1 MCFALISFLLATPQ
15 RAQAQTREA
24 YVAQSADETT
34 LTFYYDALRATRTGT
49 TWGIE
54 ETKKE
59 GDDTFPAWAGTRDVG
74 DSTTARVVF
83 DASFRDF
90 RPTTTAAWF
99 YHCKALTKIEGLE
112 YLNTSE
118 VKDMS
123 SMFWGCSA
131 LTSLD
136 LKNFNTQNV
145 TDMSVM
151 FNGCSGLTSL
161 DVSHFNTQ
169 NVTDMSVMFS
179 DCSGLPSLDLSHFN
193 TQNVTDMRY
202 MFLGCS
208 GLPSLDVSHFNTQNV
223 TSMFGMFDG
232 CSGLSSL
239 DLSHFNTQNVTDMGH
254 MFSDCSGL
262 TSIDLSHFNT
272 QNVTDMGGMFSGCS
286 GLPSLDLSHF
296 NTQNVTGMSVMFSGC
311 SGLTS
316 LDVSHFNTQNVTSMR
331 RMFSDC
337 SGLTSLDVSHFNTQ
351 NVTDMGGM
359 FDYCSGLTSLDL
371 SHFNTQNVTDMGGM
385 FSGCSGLTSLDLSH
399 FNTQNVTDMI
409 EMFKGCSALMTINS
423 NTAWQ
428 CPESYSMFADC
439 WQLTGAGT
447 YDEKEE
453 EMPAYRRTKKKFNA
467 IVQALINYQGEDSGI
482 ADKVFDELMVQERL
496 WNTDNDVMV
505 KRRNYLGLP
514 AIKYPAFDRVI
525 TQFTTKARLFRQNNE
540 IKEAEETKRIQR
552 KLDSF
557 LTNNRSLIG
566 ATTTLKLDRSK
577 VNYYINLN
585 NLDRLQKNIQVMN
598 LFDFVTEFLDAG
610 DLIILHGADQL
621 DIRTSDYLRDQFERT
636 FDKKVRIL
644 LSYDVTDSLEPP
656 KRNELGTSSVFT
668 MNGRLFD
675 FNLGVDFSFIGRMD
689 NPRNYEEMVNAEL
702 SERTKVDIGY
712 SGSLGRSMFYRSATK
727 TLHLM
732 GLKPVC

>member
-1 MCFALISFLLATPQ
+1 MIDKVGTHKFQRGRLFDRLLLSEKVNT
-15 RAQAQTREA
+15 
-24 YVAQSADETT
+24 TT
-34 LTFYYDALRATRTGT
+34 LENYARLCFFQRTTLQDELG
-49 TWGIE
+49 E
-54 ETKKE
+54 EFGFDFLAPSQI
-59 GDDTFPAWAGTRDVG
+59 GDDGNPKYPKVLI
-74 DSTTARVVF
+74 
-83 DASFRDF
+83 DA
-90 RPTTTAAWF
+90 
-99 YHCKALTKIEGLE
+99 KG
-112 YLNTSE
+112 YLNTLAIVAHPRDFSRDDY
-118 VKDMS
+118 VFDDVYKDEAHTIKKPQS
-123 SMFWGCSA
+123 QAS
-131 LTSLD
+131 
-136 LKNFNTQNV
+136 
-145 TDMSVM
+145 
-151 FNGCSGLTSL
+151 
-161 DVSHFNTQ
+161 
-169 NVTDMSVMFS
+169 
-179 DCSGLPSLDLSHFN
+179 
-193 TQNVTDMRY
+193 
-202 MFLGCS
+202 
-208 GLPSLDVSHFNTQNV
+208 V
-223 TSMFGMFDG
+223 TSQQIANQFLLEGKKTIHLVLND
-232 CSGLSSL
+232 
-239 DLSHFNTQNVTDMGH
+239 
-254 MFSDCSGL
+254 
-262 TSIDLSHFNT
+262 
-272 QNVTDMGGMFSGCS
+272 
-286 GLPSLDLSHF
+286 
-296 NTQNVTGMSVMFSGC
+296 
-311 SGLTS
+311 
-316 LDVSHFNTQNVTSMR
+316 
-331 RMFSDC
+331 
-337 SGLTSLDVSHFNTQ
+337 
-351 NVTDMGGM
+351 
-359 FDYCSGLTSLDL
+359 FDYFKLQTPYDRDSKQLQAVIAEETQIIDGSKISVNPLQPFARNLT
-371 SHFNTQNVTDMGGM
+371 
-385 FSGCSGLTSLDLSH
+385 
-399 FNTQNVTDMI
+399 
-409 EMFKGCSALMTINS
+409 
-423 NTAWQ
+423 
-428 CPESYSMFADC
+428 
-439 WQLTGAGT
+439 
-447 YDEKEE
+447 DEKEE

>member
-1 MCFALISFLLATPQ
+1 MKSIVKEYALNLFTNGRYKKYLCVFAPYGRGLMMEAEDIINLKSFPTVSGCTVNTWNEFQLIEPSEY
-15 RAQAQTREA
+15 R
-24 YVAQSADETT
+24 
-34 LTFYYDALRATRTGT
+34 
-49 TWGIE
+49 
-54 ETKKE
+54 
-59 GDDTFPAWAGTRDVG
+59 
-74 DSTTARVVF
+74 
-83 DASFRDF
+83 
-90 RPTTTAAWF
+90 
-99 YHCKALTKIEGLE
+99 KAMK
-112 YLNTSE
+112 
-118 VKDMS
+118 
-123 SMFWGCSA
+123 
-131 LTSLD
+131 
-136 LKNFNTQNV
+136 
-145 TDMSVM
+145 
-151 FNGCSGLTSL
+151 
-161 DVSHFNTQ
+161 
-169 NVTDMSVMFS
+169 
-179 DCSGLPSLDLSHFN
+179 
-193 TQNVTDMRY
+193 
-202 MFLGCS
+202 
-208 GLPSLDVSHFNTQNV
+208 
-223 TSMFGMFDG
+223 
-232 CSGLSSL
+232 GLSSL
-239 DLSHFNTQNVTDMGH
+239 VKVNENDLPDGGLAGDIKYATSKHSSMYLAQQADDKMPAGMYVWGIVITALTKEKLDRQVEVILNRWGGVDNYISKKYNPIQYFELIDKVGTHKYQRGRLFDRLLLSDKVNTTTLENYAKLCFFQRTTLQDELGEEFGFDFLAPSQIGDDGNPKYPKVLIDAKGYLNTLAIVAH
-254 MFSDCSGL
+254 PREFSRD
-262 TSIDLSHFNT
+262 DYVF
-272 QNVTDMGGMFSGCS
+272 D
-286 GLPSLDLSHF
+286 
-296 NTQNVTGMSVMFSGC
+296 
-311 SGLTS
+311 
-316 LDVSHFNTQNVTSMR
+316 DVYKDEAHTIKKPQSQASVTSQQIANQ
-331 RMFSDC
+331 FLLEGKKTIHLVLND
-337 SGLTSLDVSHFNTQ
+337 
-351 NVTDMGGM
+351 
-359 FDYCSGLTSLDL
+359 FDYFKLQTPYDRDSKQLQAVIAEETQIIDGSKISVNPLQPFARNLT
-371 SHFNTQNVTDMGGM
+371 
-385 FSGCSGLTSLDLSH
+385 
-399 FNTQNVTDMI
+399 
-409 EMFKGCSALMTINS
+409 
-423 NTAWQ
+423 
-428 CPESYSMFADC
+428 
-439 WQLTGAGT
+439 
-447 YDEKEE
+447 DEKEE

>member
-1 MCFALISFLLATPQ
+1 MKSIVKEYALNLFTNGRYKKYLCVFAPYGRGLMMEAEDIINLKSFPTVSGCTVNTWNEFQLIEPSEY
-15 RAQAQTREA
+15 R
-24 YVAQSADETT
+24 
-34 LTFYYDALRATRTGT
+34 
-49 TWGIE
+49 
-54 ETKKE
+54 
-59 GDDTFPAWAGTRDVG
+59 
-74 DSTTARVVF
+74 
-83 DASFRDF
+83 
-90 RPTTTAAWF
+90 
-99 YHCKALTKIEGLE
+99 KAMK
-112 YLNTSE
+112 
-118 VKDMS
+118 
-123 SMFWGCSA
+123 
-131 LTSLD
+131 
-136 LKNFNTQNV
+136 
-145 TDMSVM
+145 
-151 FNGCSGLTSL
+151 
-161 DVSHFNTQ
+161 
-169 NVTDMSVMFS
+169 
-179 DCSGLPSLDLSHFN
+179 
-193 TQNVTDMRY
+193 
-202 MFLGCS
+202 
-208 GLPSLDVSHFNTQNV
+208 
-223 TSMFGMFDG
+223 
-232 CSGLSSL
+232 GLSSL
-239 DLSHFNTQNVTDMGH
+239 VKVNENDLPDGGLAGDIKYATSKHSSMYLAQQADDKMPAGMYVWGIVITALTKEKLDRQVEVILNRWGGVDNYISKKYNPIQYFELIDKVGTHKYQRGRLFDRLLLSEKVNTTTLENYARLCFFQRTTLQDELGEEFGFDFLAPSQIGDDGNPKYPKVLIDAKGYLNTLAIVAHPRD
-254 MFSDCSGL
+254 FSRD
-262 TSIDLSHFNT
+262 DYVF
-272 QNVTDMGGMFSGCS
+272 D
-286 GLPSLDLSHF
+286 
-296 NTQNVTGMSVMFSGC
+296 
-311 SGLTS
+311 
-316 LDVSHFNTQNVTSMR
+316 DVYKDEAHTIKKPQSQASVTSQQIANQ
-331 RMFSDC
+331 FLLEGKKTIHLVLND
-337 SGLTSLDVSHFNTQ
+337 
-351 NVTDMGGM
+351 
-359 FDYCSGLTSLDL
+359 FDYFKLQTPYDRDSKQLQAVIAEETQIIDGSKISVNPLQPFATNLT
-371 SHFNTQNVTDMGGM
+371 
-385 FSGCSGLTSLDLSH
+385 
-399 FNTQNVTDMI
+399 
-409 EMFKGCSALMTINS
+409 
-423 NTAWQ
+423 
-428 CPESYSMFADC
+428 
-439 WQLTGAGT
+439 
-447 YDEKEE
+447 DEKEE

-566 ATTTLKLDRSK
+566 ATTTLKLDKSK

-675 FNLGVDFSFIGRMD
+675 FNLGVDFSFIGRME

>member
-1 MCFALISFLLATPQ
+1 MKSIVKEYALNLFTNGRYKKYLCVFAPYGRGLMMEAEDIINLKSFPTVSGCTVNTWNEFQLIEPSEY
-15 RAQAQTREA
+15 R
-24 YVAQSADETT
+24 
-34 LTFYYDALRATRTGT
+34 
-49 TWGIE
+49 
-54 ETKKE
+54 
-59 GDDTFPAWAGTRDVG
+59 
-74 DSTTARVVF
+74 
-83 DASFRDF
+83 
-90 RPTTTAAWF
+90 
-99 YHCKALTKIEGLE
+99 KAMK
-112 YLNTSE
+112 
-118 VKDMS
+118 
-123 SMFWGCSA
+123 
-131 LTSLD
+131 
-136 LKNFNTQNV
+136 
-145 TDMSVM
+145 
-151 FNGCSGLTSL
+151 
-161 DVSHFNTQ
+161 
-169 NVTDMSVMFS
+169 
-179 DCSGLPSLDLSHFN
+179 
-193 TQNVTDMRY
+193 
-202 MFLGCS
+202 
-208 GLPSLDVSHFNTQNV
+208 
-223 TSMFGMFDG
+223 
-232 CSGLSSL
+232 GLSSL
-239 DLSHFNTQNVTDMGH
+239 VKVNENDLPDGGLAGDIKYATSKHSSMYLAQQADDKMPAGMYVWGIVITALTKEKLDRQVEVILNRWGGVDNYISKKYNPIQYFELIDKVGTHKYQRGRLFDRLLLSEKVNTTTLENYARLCFFQRTTLQDELGEEFGFDFLAPSQIGDDGNPKYPKVLIDAKGYLNTLAIVAHPRD
-254 MFSDCSGL
+254 FSRDDYVFDDVYKDEAH
-262 TSIDLSHFNT
+262 TIKKP
-272 QNVTDMGGMFSGCS
+272 Q
-286 GLPSLDLSHF
+286 SLAS
-296 NTQNVTGMSVMFSGC
+296 
-311 SGLTS
+311 
-316 LDVSHFNTQNVTSMR
+316 VTSQQIANQ
-331 RMFSDC
+331 FLLEGKKTIHLVLND
-337 SGLTSLDVSHFNTQ
+337 
-351 NVTDMGGM
+351 
-359 FDYCSGLTSLDL
+359 FDYFKLQTPYDRDSKQLQAVIAEETQIIDGSKISVNPLQPFATNLT
-371 SHFNTQNVTDMGGM
+371 
-385 FSGCSGLTSLDLSH
+385 
-399 FNTQNVTDMI
+399 
-409 EMFKGCSALMTINS
+409 
-423 NTAWQ
+423 
-428 CPESYSMFADC
+428 
-439 WQLTGAGT
+439 
-447 YDEKEE
+447 DEKEE

-610 DLIILHGADQL
+610 DLIVLHGADQL

-675 FNLGVDFSFIGRMD
+675 FNLGVDFSFVGRMD

>member
-1 MCFALISFLLATPQ
+1 MKSIVKEYALNLFTNGRYKKYLCVFAPYGRGLMMEAEDIINLKSFPTVSGCTVNTWNEFQLIEPSEY
-15 RAQAQTREA
+15 R
-24 YVAQSADETT
+24 
-34 LTFYYDALRATRTGT
+34 
-49 TWGIE
+49 
-54 ETKKE
+54 
-59 GDDTFPAWAGTRDVG
+59 
-74 DSTTARVVF
+74 
-83 DASFRDF
+83 
-90 RPTTTAAWF
+90 
-99 YHCKALTKIEGLE
+99 KAMK
-112 YLNTSE
+112 
-118 VKDMS
+118 
-123 SMFWGCSA
+123 
-131 LTSLD
+131 
-136 LKNFNTQNV
+136 
-145 TDMSVM
+145 
-151 FNGCSGLTSL
+151 
-161 DVSHFNTQ
+161 
-169 NVTDMSVMFS
+169 
-179 DCSGLPSLDLSHFN
+179 
-193 TQNVTDMRY
+193 
-202 MFLGCS
+202 
-208 GLPSLDVSHFNTQNV
+208 
-223 TSMFGMFDG
+223 
-232 CSGLSSL
+232 GLSSL
-239 DLSHFNTQNVTDMGH
+239 VKVNENDLPDGGLAGDIKYATSKHSSMYLAQQADDKMPAGMYVWGIVITALTKEKLDRQVEVILNRWGGVDNYISKKYNPIQYFELIDKVGTHKYQRGRLFDRLLLSEKVNTTTLENYARLCFFQRTTLQDELGEEFGFDFLAPSQIGDDGNPKYPKVLIDAKGYLNTLAIVAHPRD
-254 MFSDCSGL
+254 FSRD
-262 TSIDLSHFNT
+262 DYVF
-272 QNVTDMGGMFSGCS
+272 D
-286 GLPSLDLSHF
+286 
-296 NTQNVTGMSVMFSGC
+296 
-311 SGLTS
+311 
-316 LDVSHFNTQNVTSMR
+316 DVYKDEAHTIKKPQSQASVTSQQIANQ
-331 RMFSDC
+331 FLLEGKKTIHLVLND
-337 SGLTSLDVSHFNTQ
+337 
-351 NVTDMGGM
+351 
-359 FDYCSGLTSLDL
+359 FDYFKLQTPYDRDSKQLQAVIAEETQIIDGSKISVNPLQPFATNLT
-371 SHFNTQNVTDMGGM
+371 
-385 FSGCSGLTSLDLSH
+385 
-399 FNTQNVTDMI
+399 
-409 EMFKGCSALMTINS
+409 
-423 NTAWQ
+423 
-428 CPESYSMFADC
+428 
-439 WQLTGAGT
+439 
-447 YDEKEE
+447 DEKEE

-675 FNLGVDFSFIGRMD
+675 FNLGVDFSFIGRME

>member
-1 MCFALISFLLATPQ
+1 MKSIVKEYALNLFTNGRYKKYLCVFAPYGRGLMMEAEDIINLKSFPTVSGCTVNTWNEFQLIEPSEY
-15 RAQAQTREA
+15 R
-24 YVAQSADETT
+24 
-34 LTFYYDALRATRTGT
+34 
-49 TWGIE
+49 
-54 ETKKE
+54 
-59 GDDTFPAWAGTRDVG
+59 
-74 DSTTARVVF
+74 
-83 DASFRDF
+83 
-90 RPTTTAAWF
+90 
-99 YHCKALTKIEGLE
+99 KAMK
-112 YLNTSE
+112 
-118 VKDMS
+118 
-123 SMFWGCSA
+123 
-131 LTSLD
+131 
-136 LKNFNTQNV
+136 
-145 TDMSVM
+145 
-151 FNGCSGLTSL
+151 
-161 DVSHFNTQ
+161 
-169 NVTDMSVMFS
+169 
-179 DCSGLPSLDLSHFN
+179 
-193 TQNVTDMRY
+193 
-202 MFLGCS
+202 
-208 GLPSLDVSHFNTQNV
+208 
-223 TSMFGMFDG
+223 
-232 CSGLSSL
+232 GLSSL
-239 DLSHFNTQNVTDMGH
+239 VKVNENDLPDGGLAGDIKYATSKHSSMYLAQQADDKMPAGMYVWGIVITALTKEKLDRQVEVILNRWGGVDNYISKKYNPIQYFELIDKVGTHKYQRGRLFDRLLLSEKVNTTTLENYARLCFFQRTTLQDELGEEFGFDFLAPSQIGDDGNPKYPKVLIDAKGYLNTLAIVAH
-254 MFSDCSGL
+254 PREFSRD
-262 TSIDLSHFNT
+262 DYVF
-272 QNVTDMGGMFSGCS
+272 D
-286 GLPSLDLSHF
+286 
-296 NTQNVTGMSVMFSGC
+296 
-311 SGLTS
+311 
-316 LDVSHFNTQNVTSMR
+316 DVYKDEAHTIKKPQSQASVTSQQIANQ
-331 RMFSDC
+331 FLLEGKKTIHLVLND
-337 SGLTSLDVSHFNTQ
+337 
-351 NVTDMGGM
+351 
-359 FDYCSGLTSLDL
+359 FDYFKLQTPYDRDSKQLQAVISEETQIIDGSKISVNPLQPFATNLT
-371 SHFNTQNVTDMGGM
+371 
-385 FSGCSGLTSLDLSH
+385 
-399 FNTQNVTDMI
+399 
-409 EMFKGCSALMTINS
+409 
-423 NTAWQ
+423 
-428 CPESYSMFADC
+428 
-439 WQLTGAGT
+439 
-447 YDEKEE
+447 DEKEE

-525 TQFTTKARLFRQNNE
+525 THFTTKARLFRQNNE

-668 MNGRLFD
+668 MDGRLFD

>member
-1 MCFALISFLLATPQ
+1 MKSIVKEYALNLFTNGRYKKYLCVFAPYGRGLMMEAEDIINLKSFPTVSGCTVNTWNEFQLIEPSEY
-15 RAQAQTREA
+15 R
-24 YVAQSADETT
+24 
-34 LTFYYDALRATRTGT
+34 
-49 TWGIE
+49 
-54 ETKKE
+54 
-59 GDDTFPAWAGTRDVG
+59 
-74 DSTTARVVF
+74 
-83 DASFRDF
+83 
-90 RPTTTAAWF
+90 
-99 YHCKALTKIEGLE
+99 KAMK
-112 YLNTSE
+112 
-118 VKDMS
+118 
-123 SMFWGCSA
+123 
-131 LTSLD
+131 
-136 LKNFNTQNV
+136 
-145 TDMSVM
+145 
-151 FNGCSGLTSL
+151 
-161 DVSHFNTQ
+161 
-169 NVTDMSVMFS
+169 
-179 DCSGLPSLDLSHFN
+179 
-193 TQNVTDMRY
+193 
-202 MFLGCS
+202 
-208 GLPSLDVSHFNTQNV
+208 
-223 TSMFGMFDG
+223 
-232 CSGLSSL
+232 GLSSL
-239 DLSHFNTQNVTDMGH
+239 VKVNENDLPDGGLAGDIKYATSKHSSMYLAQQADDKMPAGMYVWGVVITALTKEKLDRQVEVILNRWGGVDNYISKKYNPIQYFELIDKVGTHKYQRGRLFDRLLLSDKVNTTTLENYAKLCFFQRTTLQDELGEEFGFDFLAPSQIGDDGNPKYPKVLIDAKGYLNTLAIVAHPRD
-254 MFSDCSGL
+254 FSRD
-262 TSIDLSHFNT
+262 DYVF
-272 QNVTDMGGMFSGCS
+272 D
-286 GLPSLDLSHF
+286 
-296 NTQNVTGMSVMFSGC
+296 
-311 SGLTS
+311 
-316 LDVSHFNTQNVTSMR
+316 DVYKDEAHTIKKPQSQASVTSQQIANQ
-331 RMFSDC
+331 FLLEGKKTIHLVLND
-337 SGLTSLDVSHFNTQ
+337 
-351 NVTDMGGM
+351 
-359 FDYCSGLTSLDL
+359 FDYFKLQTPYDRDSKQLQAVIAEETQIIDGSKISVNPLQPFATNLT
-371 SHFNTQNVTDMGGM
+371 
-385 FSGCSGLTSLDLSH
+385 
-399 FNTQNVTDMI
+399 
-409 EMFKGCSALMTINS
+409 
-423 NTAWQ
+423 
-428 CPESYSMFADC
+428 
-439 WQLTGAGT
+439 
-447 YDEKEE
+447 DEKEE

>member
-1 MCFALISFLLATPQ
+1 MKSIVKEYALNLFTNGRYKKYLCVFAPYGRGLMMEAEDIINLKSFPTVSGCTVNTWNEFQLIEPSEY
-15 RAQAQTREA
+15 R
-24 YVAQSADETT
+24 
-34 LTFYYDALRATRTGT
+34 
-49 TWGIE
+49 
-54 ETKKE
+54 
-59 GDDTFPAWAGTRDVG
+59 
-74 DSTTARVVF
+74 
-83 DASFRDF
+83 
-90 RPTTTAAWF
+90 
-99 YHCKALTKIEGLE
+99 KAMK
-112 YLNTSE
+112 
-118 VKDMS
+118 
-123 SMFWGCSA
+123 
-131 LTSLD
+131 
-136 LKNFNTQNV
+136 
-145 TDMSVM
+145 
-151 FNGCSGLTSL
+151 
-161 DVSHFNTQ
+161 
-169 NVTDMSVMFS
+169 
-179 DCSGLPSLDLSHFN
+179 
-193 TQNVTDMRY
+193 
-202 MFLGCS
+202 
-208 GLPSLDVSHFNTQNV
+208 
-223 TSMFGMFDG
+223 
-232 CSGLSSL
+232 GLSSL
-239 DLSHFNTQNVTDMGH
+239 VKVNENDLPDGGLAGDIKYATSKHSSMYLAQQADDKMPAGMYVWGIVITALTKEKLDRQVEVILNRWGGVDNYISKKYNPIQYFELIDKVGTHKYQRGRLFDRLLLSDKVNTTTLENYAKLCFFQRTTLQDELGEEFGFDFLAPSQIGDDGNPKYPKVLIDAKGYLNTLAIVAH
-254 MFSDCSGL
+254 PREFSRD
-262 TSIDLSHFNT
+262 DYVF
-272 QNVTDMGGMFSGCS
+272 D
-286 GLPSLDLSHF
+286 
-296 NTQNVTGMSVMFSGC
+296 
-311 SGLTS
+311 
-316 LDVSHFNTQNVTSMR
+316 DVYKDEAHTIKKPQSQASVTSQQIANQ
-331 RMFSDC
+331 FLLEGKKTIHLVLND
-337 SGLTSLDVSHFNTQ
+337 
-351 NVTDMGGM
+351 
-359 FDYCSGLTSLDL
+359 FDYFKLQTPYDRDSKQLQAVIAEETQIIDGSKISVNPLQPFATNLT
-371 SHFNTQNVTDMGGM
+371 
-385 FSGCSGLTSLDLSH
+385 
-399 FNTQNVTDMI
+399 
-409 EMFKGCSALMTINS
+409 
-423 NTAWQ
+423 
-428 CPESYSMFADC
+428 
-439 WQLTGAGT
+439 
-447 YDEKEE
+447 DEKEE

>member
-1 MCFALISFLLATPQ
+1 MKSIVKEYALNLFTNGRYKKYLCVFAPYGRGLMMEAEDIINLKSFPTVSGCTVNTWNEFQLIEPSEY
-15 RAQAQTREA
+15 R
-24 YVAQSADETT
+24 
-34 LTFYYDALRATRTGT
+34 
-49 TWGIE
+49 
-54 ETKKE
+54 
-59 GDDTFPAWAGTRDVG
+59 
-74 DSTTARVVF
+74 
-83 DASFRDF
+83 
-90 RPTTTAAWF
+90 
-99 YHCKALTKIEGLE
+99 KAMK
-112 YLNTSE
+112 
-118 VKDMS
+118 
-123 SMFWGCSA
+123 
-131 LTSLD
+131 
-136 LKNFNTQNV
+136 
-145 TDMSVM
+145 
-151 FNGCSGLTSL
+151 
-161 DVSHFNTQ
+161 
-169 NVTDMSVMFS
+169 
-179 DCSGLPSLDLSHFN
+179 
-193 TQNVTDMRY
+193 
-202 MFLGCS
+202 
-208 GLPSLDVSHFNTQNV
+208 
-223 TSMFGMFDG
+223 
-232 CSGLSSL
+232 GLSSL
-239 DLSHFNTQNVTDMGH
+239 VKVNENDLPDGGLAGDIKYATSKHSSMYLAQQADDKMPAGMYVWGIVITALTKEKLDRQVEVILNRWGGVDNYISKKYNPIQYFELIDKVGTHKYQRGRLFDRLLLSDKVNTTTLENYAKLCFFQRTTLQDELGEEFGFDFLAPSQIGDDGNPKYPKVLIDAKGYLNTLAIVAH
-254 MFSDCSGL
+254 PREFSRD
-262 TSIDLSHFNT
+262 DYVF
-272 QNVTDMGGMFSGCS
+272 D
-286 GLPSLDLSHF
+286 
-296 NTQNVTGMSVMFSGC
+296 
-311 SGLTS
+311 
-316 LDVSHFNTQNVTSMR
+316 DVYKDEAHTIKKPQSQASVTSQQIANQ
-331 RMFSDC
+331 FLLEGKKTIHLVLND
-337 SGLTSLDVSHFNTQ
+337 
-351 NVTDMGGM
+351 
-359 FDYCSGLTSLDL
+359 FDYFKLQTPYDRDSKQLQSVIAEETQIIDGSKISVNPLQPFATNLT
-371 SHFNTQNVTDMGGM
+371 
-385 FSGCSGLTSLDLSH
+385 
-399 FNTQNVTDMI
+399 
-409 EMFKGCSALMTINS
+409 
-423 NTAWQ
+423 
-428 CPESYSMFADC
+428 
-439 WQLTGAGT
+439 
-447 YDEKEE
+447 DEKEE

-675 FNLGVDFSFIGRMD
+675 FNLGVDFSFVGRMD

>member
-1 MCFALISFLLATPQ
+1 MKSIVKEYALNLFTNGRYKKYLCVFAPYGRGLMMEAEDIINLKSFPTVSGCTVNTWNEFQLIEPSEY
-15 RAQAQTREA
+15 R
-24 YVAQSADETT
+24 
-34 LTFYYDALRATRTGT
+34 
-49 TWGIE
+49 
-54 ETKKE
+54 
-59 GDDTFPAWAGTRDVG
+59 
-74 DSTTARVVF
+74 
-83 DASFRDF
+83 
-90 RPTTTAAWF
+90 
-99 YHCKALTKIEGLE
+99 KAMK
-112 YLNTSE
+112 
-118 VKDMS
+118 
-123 SMFWGCSA
+123 
-131 LTSLD
+131 
-136 LKNFNTQNV
+136 
-145 TDMSVM
+145 
-151 FNGCSGLTSL
+151 
-161 DVSHFNTQ
+161 
-169 NVTDMSVMFS
+169 
-179 DCSGLPSLDLSHFN
+179 
-193 TQNVTDMRY
+193 
-202 MFLGCS
+202 
-208 GLPSLDVSHFNTQNV
+208 
-223 TSMFGMFDG
+223 
-232 CSGLSSL
+232 GLSSL
-239 DLSHFNTQNVTDMGH
+239 VKVNENDLPDGGLAGDIKYATSKHSSMYLAQQADDKMPAGMYVWGIVITALTKEKLDRQVEVILNRWGGVDNYISKKYNPIQYFELIDKVGTHKFQRGRLFDRLLLSDKVNTTTLENYAKLCFFQRTTLQDELGEEFGFDFLAPSQIGDDGNPKYPKVLIDAKGYLNTLAIVAHPRD
-254 MFSDCSGL
+254 FSRD
-262 TSIDLSHFNT
+262 DYVF
-272 QNVTDMGGMFSGCS
+272 D
-286 GLPSLDLSHF
+286 
-296 NTQNVTGMSVMFSGC
+296 
-311 SGLTS
+311 
-316 LDVSHFNTQNVTSMR
+316 DVYKDEAHTIKKPQSQASVTSQQIANQ
-331 RMFSDC
+331 FLLEGKKTIHLVLND
-337 SGLTSLDVSHFNTQ
+337 
-351 NVTDMGGM
+351 
-359 FDYCSGLTSLDL
+359 FDYFKLQTPYDRDSKQLQAVIAEETQIIDGSKISVNPLQPFATNLT
-371 SHFNTQNVTDMGGM
+371 
-385 FSGCSGLTSLDLSH
+385 
-399 FNTQNVTDMI
+399 
-409 EMFKGCSALMTINS
+409 
-423 NTAWQ
+423 
-428 CPESYSMFADC
+428 
-439 WQLTGAGT
+439 
-447 YDEKEE
+447 DEKEE

>member
-1 MCFALISFLLATPQ
+1 MKSIVKEYALNLFTNGRYKKYLCVFAPYGRGLMMEAEDIINLKSFPTVSGCTVNTWNEFQLIEPSEY
-15 RAQAQTREA
+15 R
-24 YVAQSADETT
+24 
-34 LTFYYDALRATRTGT
+34 
-49 TWGIE
+49 
-54 ETKKE
+54 
-59 GDDTFPAWAGTRDVG
+59 
-74 DSTTARVVF
+74 
-83 DASFRDF
+83 
-90 RPTTTAAWF
+90 
-99 YHCKALTKIEGLE
+99 KAMK
-112 YLNTSE
+112 
-118 VKDMS
+118 
-123 SMFWGCSA
+123 
-131 LTSLD
+131 
-136 LKNFNTQNV
+136 
-145 TDMSVM
+145 
-151 FNGCSGLTSL
+151 
-161 DVSHFNTQ
+161 
-169 NVTDMSVMFS
+169 
-179 DCSGLPSLDLSHFN
+179 
-193 TQNVTDMRY
+193 
-202 MFLGCS
+202 
-208 GLPSLDVSHFNTQNV
+208 
-223 TSMFGMFDG
+223 
-232 CSGLSSL
+232 GLSSL
-239 DLSHFNTQNVTDMGH
+239 VKVNENDLPDGGLAGDIKYATSKHSSMYLAQQADDKMPAGMYVWGIVITALTKEKLDRQVEVILNRWGGVDNYISKKYNPIQYFELIDKVGTHKYQRGRLFDRLLLSEKVNTTTLENYARLCFFQRTTLQDELGEEFGFDFLAPSQIGDDGNPKYPKVLIDAKGYLNTLAIVAHPRD
-254 MFSDCSGL
+254 FSRD
-262 TSIDLSHFNT
+262 DYVF
-272 QNVTDMGGMFSGCS
+272 D
-286 GLPSLDLSHF
+286 
-296 NTQNVTGMSVMFSGC
+296 
-311 SGLTS
+311 
-316 LDVSHFNTQNVTSMR
+316 DVYKDEAHTIKKPQSQASVTSQQIANQ
-331 RMFSDC
+331 FLLEGKKTIHLVLND
-337 SGLTSLDVSHFNTQ
+337 
-351 NVTDMGGM
+351 
-359 FDYCSGLTSLDL
+359 FDYFKLQTPYDRDSKQLQAVIAEETQIIDGSKISVNPLQPFATNLT
-371 SHFNTQNVTDMGGM
+371 
-385 FSGCSGLTSLDLSH
+385 
-399 FNTQNVTDMI
+399 
-409 EMFKGCSALMTINS
+409 
-423 NTAWQ
+423 
-428 CPESYSMFADC
+428 
-439 WQLTGAGT
+439 
-447 YDEKEE
+447 DEKEE

-675 FNLGVDFSFIGRMD
+675 FDLGVDFSFIGRMD

>member
-1 MCFALISFLLATPQ
+1 MKSIVKEYALNLFTNGRYKKYLCVFAPYGRGLMMEAEDIINLKSFPTVSGCTVNTWNEFQLIEPSEY
-15 RAQAQTREA
+15 R
-24 YVAQSADETT
+24 
-34 LTFYYDALRATRTGT
+34 
-49 TWGIE
+49 
-54 ETKKE
+54 
-59 GDDTFPAWAGTRDVG
+59 
-74 DSTTARVVF
+74 
-83 DASFRDF
+83 
-90 RPTTTAAWF
+90 
-99 YHCKALTKIEGLE
+99 KAMK
-112 YLNTSE
+112 
-118 VKDMS
+118 
-123 SMFWGCSA
+123 
-131 LTSLD
+131 
-136 LKNFNTQNV
+136 
-145 TDMSVM
+145 
-151 FNGCSGLTSL
+151 
-161 DVSHFNTQ
+161 
-169 NVTDMSVMFS
+169 
-179 DCSGLPSLDLSHFN
+179 
-193 TQNVTDMRY
+193 
-202 MFLGCS
+202 
-208 GLPSLDVSHFNTQNV
+208 
-223 TSMFGMFDG
+223 
-232 CSGLSSL
+232 GLSSL
-239 DLSHFNTQNVTDMGH
+239 VKVNENDLPDGGLAGDIKYATSNHSSMYLAQQADDKMPAGMYVWGIVITALTKEKLDRQVEVILNRWGGVDNYISKKYNPIQYFELIDKVGTHKYQRGRLFDRLLLSEKVNTTTLENYARLCFFQRTTLQDELGEEFGFDFLAPSQIGDDGNPKYPKVLIDAKGYLNTLAIVAHPRD
-254 MFSDCSGL
+254 FSRD
-262 TSIDLSHFNT
+262 DYVF
-272 QNVTDMGGMFSGCS
+272 D
-286 GLPSLDLSHF
+286 
-296 NTQNVTGMSVMFSGC
+296 
-311 SGLTS
+311 
-316 LDVSHFNTQNVTSMR
+316 DVYKDEAHTIKKPQSQASVTSQQIANQ
-331 RMFSDC
+331 FLLEGKKTIHLVLND
-337 SGLTSLDVSHFNTQ
+337 
-351 NVTDMGGM
+351 
-359 FDYCSGLTSLDL
+359 FDYFKLQTPYDRDSKQLQAVIAEETQIIDGSKISVNPLQPFATNLT
-371 SHFNTQNVTDMGGM
+371 
-385 FSGCSGLTSLDLSH
+385 
-399 FNTQNVTDMI
+399 
-409 EMFKGCSALMTINS
+409 
-423 NTAWQ
+423 
-428 CPESYSMFADC
+428 
-439 WQLTGAGT
+439 
-447 YDEKEE
+447 DEKEE

-656 KRNELGTSSVFT
+656 KRNELGMSSVFT

>member
-1 MCFALISFLLATPQ
+1 MKSIVKEYALNLFTNGRYKKYLCVFAPYGRGLMMEAEDIINLKSFPTVSGCTVNTWNEFQLIEPSEY
-15 RAQAQTREA
+15 R
-24 YVAQSADETT
+24 
-34 LTFYYDALRATRTGT
+34 
-49 TWGIE
+49 
-54 ETKKE
+54 
-59 GDDTFPAWAGTRDVG
+59 
-74 DSTTARVVF
+74 
-83 DASFRDF
+83 
-90 RPTTTAAWF
+90 
-99 YHCKALTKIEGLE
+99 KAMK
-112 YLNTSE
+112 
-118 VKDMS
+118 
-123 SMFWGCSA
+123 
-131 LTSLD
+131 
-136 LKNFNTQNV
+136 
-145 TDMSVM
+145 
-151 FNGCSGLTSL
+151 
-161 DVSHFNTQ
+161 
-169 NVTDMSVMFS
+169 
-179 DCSGLPSLDLSHFN
+179 
-193 TQNVTDMRY
+193 
-202 MFLGCS
+202 
-208 GLPSLDVSHFNTQNV
+208 
-223 TSMFGMFDG
+223 
-232 CSGLSSL
+232 GLSSL
-239 DLSHFNTQNVTDMGH
+239 VKVNENDLPDGGLAGDIKYATSKHSSMYLAQQADDKMPAGMYVWGIVITALTKEKLDRQVEVILNRWGGVDNYISKKYNPIQYFELIDKVGTHKFQRGRLFDRLLLSDKVNTTTLENYAKLCFFQRTTLQDELGEEFGFDFLAPSQIGDDGNPKYPKVLIDAKGYLNTLAIVAHPRDFSRDDYVFDNVYKDEAHTIKKPQ
-254 MFSDCSGL
+254 SQAS
-262 TSIDLSHFNT
+262 
-272 QNVTDMGGMFSGCS
+272 
-286 GLPSLDLSHF
+286 
-296 NTQNVTGMSVMFSGC
+296 
-311 SGLTS
+311 
-316 LDVSHFNTQNVTSMR
+316 VTSQQIANQ
-331 RMFSDC
+331 FLLEGKKTIHLVLND
-337 SGLTSLDVSHFNTQ
+337 
-351 NVTDMGGM
+351 
-359 FDYCSGLTSLDL
+359 FDYFKLQTPYDRDSKQLQAVIAEETQIIDGSKISVNPLQPFATNLT
-371 SHFNTQNVTDMGGM
+371 
-385 FSGCSGLTSLDLSH
+385 
-399 FNTQNVTDMI
+399 
-409 EMFKGCSALMTINS
+409 
-423 NTAWQ
+423 
-428 CPESYSMFADC
+428 
-439 WQLTGAGT
+439 
-447 YDEKEE
+447 DEKEE

>member
-1 MCFALISFLLATPQ
+1 MKSIVKEYALNLFTNGRYKKYLCVFAPYGRGLMMEAEDIINLKSFPTVSGCTVNTWNEFQLIEPSEY
-15 RAQAQTREA
+15 R
-24 YVAQSADETT
+24 
-34 LTFYYDALRATRTGT
+34 
-49 TWGIE
+49 
-54 ETKKE
+54 
-59 GDDTFPAWAGTRDVG
+59 
-74 DSTTARVVF
+74 
-83 DASFRDF
+83 
-90 RPTTTAAWF
+90 
-99 YHCKALTKIEGLE
+99 KAMK
-112 YLNTSE
+112 
-118 VKDMS
+118 
-123 SMFWGCSA
+123 
-131 LTSLD
+131 
-136 LKNFNTQNV
+136 
-145 TDMSVM
+145 
-151 FNGCSGLTSL
+151 
-161 DVSHFNTQ
+161 
-169 NVTDMSVMFS
+169 
-179 DCSGLPSLDLSHFN
+179 
-193 TQNVTDMRY
+193 
-202 MFLGCS
+202 
-208 GLPSLDVSHFNTQNV
+208 
-223 TSMFGMFDG
+223 
-232 CSGLSSL
+232 GLSSL
-239 DLSHFNTQNVTDMGH
+239 VKVNENDLPDGGLAGDIKYATSKHSSMYLAQQADDKMPAGMYVWGIVITALTKEKLDRQVEVILNRWGGVDNYISKKYNPIQYFELIDKVGTHKFQRGRLFDRLLLSDKVNTTTLENYAKLCFFQRTTLQDELGEEFGFDFLAPSQIGDDGNPKYPKVLIDAKGYLNTLAIVAHPRD
-254 MFSDCSGL
+254 FSRD
-262 TSIDLSHFNT
+262 DYVF
-272 QNVTDMGGMFSGCS
+272 D
-286 GLPSLDLSHF
+286 
-296 NTQNVTGMSVMFSGC
+296 
-311 SGLTS
+311 
-316 LDVSHFNTQNVTSMR
+316 DVYKDEAHTIKKPQSQASVTSQQIANQ
-331 RMFSDC
+331 FLLEGKKTIHLVLND
-337 SGLTSLDVSHFNTQ
+337 
-351 NVTDMGGM
+351 
-359 FDYCSGLTSLDL
+359 FDYFKLQTPYDRDSKQLQAVIAEETQVIDGSKISVNPLQPFATNLT
-371 SHFNTQNVTDMGGM
+371 
-385 FSGCSGLTSLDLSH
+385 
-399 FNTQNVTDMI
+399 
-409 EMFKGCSALMTINS
+409 
-423 NTAWQ
+423 
-428 CPESYSMFADC
+428 
-439 WQLTGAGT
+439 
-447 YDEKEE
+447 DEKEE

-675 FNLGVDFSFIGRMD
+675 FNLGVDFSFVGRMD

>member
-1 MCFALISFLLATPQ
+1 MKSIVKEYALNLFTNGRYKKYLCVFAPYGRGLMMEAEDIINLKSFPTVSGCTVNTWNEFQLIEPSEY
-15 RAQAQTREA
+15 R
-24 YVAQSADETT
+24 
-34 LTFYYDALRATRTGT
+34 
-49 TWGIE
+49 
-54 ETKKE
+54 
-59 GDDTFPAWAGTRDVG
+59 
-74 DSTTARVVF
+74 
-83 DASFRDF
+83 
-90 RPTTTAAWF
+90 
-99 YHCKALTKIEGLE
+99 KAMK
-112 YLNTSE
+112 
-118 VKDMS
+118 
-123 SMFWGCSA
+123 
-131 LTSLD
+131 
-136 LKNFNTQNV
+136 
-145 TDMSVM
+145 
-151 FNGCSGLTSL
+151 
-161 DVSHFNTQ
+161 
-169 NVTDMSVMFS
+169 
-179 DCSGLPSLDLSHFN
+179 
-193 TQNVTDMRY
+193 
-202 MFLGCS
+202 
-208 GLPSLDVSHFNTQNV
+208 
-223 TSMFGMFDG
+223 
-232 CSGLSSL
+232 GLSSL
-239 DLSHFNTQNVTDMGH
+239 VKVNENDLPDGGLAGDIKYATSKHSSMYLAQQADDKMPAGMYVWGIVITALTKEKLDRQVEVILNRWGGVDNYISKKYNPIQYFELIDKVGTHKYQRGRLFDRLLLSEKVNTTTLENYARLCFFQRTTLQDELGEEFGFDFLAPSQIGDDGNPKYPKVLIDAKGYLNTLAIVAHPRDFSRDDYVFDNVYKDEAHTIKKPQ
-254 MFSDCSGL
+254 SQAS
-262 TSIDLSHFNT
+262 
-272 QNVTDMGGMFSGCS
+272 
-286 GLPSLDLSHF
+286 
-296 NTQNVTGMSVMFSGC
+296 
-311 SGLTS
+311 
-316 LDVSHFNTQNVTSMR
+316 VTSQQIANQ
-331 RMFSDC
+331 FLLEGKKTIHLVLND
-337 SGLTSLDVSHFNTQ
+337 
-351 NVTDMGGM
+351 
-359 FDYCSGLTSLDL
+359 FDYFKLQTPYDRDSKQLQAVIAEETQIIDGSKISVNPLQPFATNLT
-371 SHFNTQNVTDMGGM
+371 
-385 FSGCSGLTSLDLSH
+385 
-399 FNTQNVTDMI
+399 
-409 EMFKGCSALMTINS
+409 
-423 NTAWQ
+423 
-428 CPESYSMFADC
+428 
-439 WQLTGAGT
+439 
-447 YDEKEE
+447 DEKEE

>member
-1 MCFALISFLLATPQ
+1 MKSIVKEYALNLFTNGRYKKYLCVFAPYGRGLMMEAEDIINLKSFPTVSGCTVNTWNEFQLIEPSEY
-15 RAQAQTREA
+15 R
-24 YVAQSADETT
+24 
-34 LTFYYDALRATRTGT
+34 
-49 TWGIE
+49 
-54 ETKKE
+54 
-59 GDDTFPAWAGTRDVG
+59 
-74 DSTTARVVF
+74 
-83 DASFRDF
+83 
-90 RPTTTAAWF
+90 
-99 YHCKALTKIEGLE
+99 KAMK
-112 YLNTSE
+112 
-118 VKDMS
+118 
-123 SMFWGCSA
+123 
-131 LTSLD
+131 
-136 LKNFNTQNV
+136 
-145 TDMSVM
+145 
-151 FNGCSGLTSL
+151 
-161 DVSHFNTQ
+161 
-169 NVTDMSVMFS
+169 
-179 DCSGLPSLDLSHFN
+179 
-193 TQNVTDMRY
+193 
-202 MFLGCS
+202 
-208 GLPSLDVSHFNTQNV
+208 
-223 TSMFGMFDG
+223 
-232 CSGLSSL
+232 GLSSL
-239 DLSHFNTQNVTDMGH
+239 VKVNENDLPDGGLAGDIKYATSKHSAMYLAQQADDKMPAGMYVWGIVITALTKEKLDRQVEVILNRWGGVDNYISKKYNPIQYFELIDKVGTHKYQRGRLFDRLLLSEKVNTTTLENYARLCFFQRTTLQDELGEEFGFDFLAPSQIGDDGNPKYPKVLIDAKGYLNTLAIVAH
-254 MFSDCSGL
+254 PREFSRD
-262 TSIDLSHFNT
+262 DYVF
-272 QNVTDMGGMFSGCS
+272 D
-286 GLPSLDLSHF
+286 
-296 NTQNVTGMSVMFSGC
+296 
-311 SGLTS
+311 
-316 LDVSHFNTQNVTSMR
+316 DVYKDEAHTIKKPQSQASVTSQQIANQ
-331 RMFSDC
+331 FLLEGKKTIHLVLND
-337 SGLTSLDVSHFNTQ
+337 
-351 NVTDMGGM
+351 
-359 FDYCSGLTSLDL
+359 FDYFKLQTPYDRDSKQLQAVIAEETQIIDGSKISVNPLQPFATNLT
-371 SHFNTQNVTDMGGM
+371 
-385 FSGCSGLTSLDLSH
+385 
-399 FNTQNVTDMI
+399 
-409 EMFKGCSALMTINS
+409 
-423 NTAWQ
+423 
-428 CPESYSMFADC
+428 
-439 WQLTGAGT
+439 
-447 YDEKEE
+447 DEKEE

-689 NPRNYEEMVNAEL
+689 NPRNYEEIVNAEL

>member
-1 MCFALISFLLATPQ
+1 MKSIVKEYALNLFTNGRYKKYLCVFAPYGRGLMMEAEDIINLKSFPTVSGCTVNTWNEFQLIEPSEY
-15 RAQAQTREA
+15 R
-24 YVAQSADETT
+24 
-34 LTFYYDALRATRTGT
+34 
-49 TWGIE
+49 
-54 ETKKE
+54 
-59 GDDTFPAWAGTRDVG
+59 
-74 DSTTARVVF
+74 
-83 DASFRDF
+83 
-90 RPTTTAAWF
+90 
-99 YHCKALTKIEGLE
+99 KAMK
-112 YLNTSE
+112 
-118 VKDMS
+118 
-123 SMFWGCSA
+123 
-131 LTSLD
+131 
-136 LKNFNTQNV
+136 
-145 TDMSVM
+145 
-151 FNGCSGLTSL
+151 
-161 DVSHFNTQ
+161 
-169 NVTDMSVMFS
+169 
-179 DCSGLPSLDLSHFN
+179 
-193 TQNVTDMRY
+193 
-202 MFLGCS
+202 
-208 GLPSLDVSHFNTQNV
+208 
-223 TSMFGMFDG
+223 
-232 CSGLSSL
+232 GLSSL
-239 DLSHFNTQNVTDMGH
+239 VKVNENDLPDGGLAGDIKYATSKHSSMYLAQQADDKMPAGMYVWGIVITALTKEKLDRQVEVILNRWGGVDNYISKKYNPIQYFELIDKVGTHKYQRGRLFDRLLLSDKVNTTTLENYAKLCFFQRTTLQDELGEEFGFDFLAPSQIGDDGNPKYPKVLIDAKGYLNTLAIVAHPRDFSRDDYVFDNVYKDEAHTIKKPQ
-254 MFSDCSGL
+254 SQAS
-262 TSIDLSHFNT
+262 
-272 QNVTDMGGMFSGCS
+272 
-286 GLPSLDLSHF
+286 
-296 NTQNVTGMSVMFSGC
+296 
-311 SGLTS
+311 
-316 LDVSHFNTQNVTSMR
+316 VTSQQIANQ
-331 RMFSDC
+331 FLLEGKKTIHLVLND
-337 SGLTSLDVSHFNTQ
+337 
-351 NVTDMGGM
+351 
-359 FDYCSGLTSLDL
+359 FDYFKLQTPYDRDSKQLQAVIAEETQIIDGSKISVNPLQPFATNLT
-371 SHFNTQNVTDMGGM
+371 
-385 FSGCSGLTSLDLSH
+385 
-399 FNTQNVTDMI
+399 
-409 EMFKGCSALMTINS
+409 
-423 NTAWQ
+423 
-428 CPESYSMFADC
+428 
-439 WQLTGAGT
+439 
-447 YDEKEE
+447 DEKEE

>member
-1 MCFALISFLLATPQ
+1 MKSIVKEYALNLFTNGRYKKYLCVFAPYGRGLMMEAEDIINLKSFPTVSGCTVNTWNEFQLIEPSEY
-15 RAQAQTREA
+15 R
-24 YVAQSADETT
+24 
-34 LTFYYDALRATRTGT
+34 
-49 TWGIE
+49 
-54 ETKKE
+54 
-59 GDDTFPAWAGTRDVG
+59 
-74 DSTTARVVF
+74 
-83 DASFRDF
+83 
-90 RPTTTAAWF
+90 
-99 YHCKALTKIEGLE
+99 KAMK
-112 YLNTSE
+112 
-118 VKDMS
+118 
-123 SMFWGCSA
+123 
-131 LTSLD
+131 
-136 LKNFNTQNV
+136 
-145 TDMSVM
+145 
-151 FNGCSGLTSL
+151 
-161 DVSHFNTQ
+161 
-169 NVTDMSVMFS
+169 
-179 DCSGLPSLDLSHFN
+179 
-193 TQNVTDMRY
+193 
-202 MFLGCS
+202 
-208 GLPSLDVSHFNTQNV
+208 
-223 TSMFGMFDG
+223 
-232 CSGLSSL
+232 GLSSL
-239 DLSHFNTQNVTDMGH
+239 VKVNENDLPDGGLAGDIKYATSKHSSMYLAQQADDKMPAGMYVWGIVITALTKEKLDRQVEVILNRWGGVDNYISKKYNPIQYFELIDKVGTHKYQRGRLFDRLLLSEKVNTTTLENYARLCFFQRTTLQDELGEEFGFDFLAPSQIGDDGNPKYPKVLIDAKGYLNTLAIVAHPRD
-254 MFSDCSGL
+254 FSRD
-262 TSIDLSHFNT
+262 DYVF
-272 QNVTDMGGMFSGCS
+272 D
-286 GLPSLDLSHF
+286 
-296 NTQNVTGMSVMFSGC
+296 
-311 SGLTS
+311 
-316 LDVSHFNTQNVTSMR
+316 DVYKDEAHTIKKPQSQASVTSQQIANQ
-331 RMFSDC
+331 FLLEGKKTIHLVLND
-337 SGLTSLDVSHFNTQ
+337 
-351 NVTDMGGM
+351 
-359 FDYCSGLTSLDL
+359 FDYFKLQTPYDRDSKQLQAVIAEETQIIDGSKISVNPLQPFATNLT
-371 SHFNTQNVTDMGGM
+371 
-385 FSGCSGLTSLDLSH
+385 
-399 FNTQNVTDMI
+399 
-409 EMFKGCSALMTINS
+409 
-423 NTAWQ
+423 
-428 CPESYSMFADC
+428 
-439 WQLTGAGT
+439 
-447 YDEKEE
+447 DEKEE

-656 KRNELGTSSVFT
+656 KRNELGMSSVFT

>member
-1 MCFALISFLLATPQ
+1 MKSIVKEYALNLFTNGRYKKYLCVFAPYGRGLMMEAEDIINLKSFPTVSGCTVNTWNEFQLIEPSEY
-15 RAQAQTREA
+15 R
-24 YVAQSADETT
+24 
-34 LTFYYDALRATRTGT
+34 
-49 TWGIE
+49 
-54 ETKKE
+54 
-59 GDDTFPAWAGTRDVG
+59 
-74 DSTTARVVF
+74 
-83 DASFRDF
+83 
-90 RPTTTAAWF
+90 
-99 YHCKALTKIEGLE
+99 KAMK
-112 YLNTSE
+112 
-118 VKDMS
+118 
-123 SMFWGCSA
+123 
-131 LTSLD
+131 
-136 LKNFNTQNV
+136 
-145 TDMSVM
+145 
-151 FNGCSGLTSL
+151 
-161 DVSHFNTQ
+161 
-169 NVTDMSVMFS
+169 
-179 DCSGLPSLDLSHFN
+179 
-193 TQNVTDMRY
+193 
-202 MFLGCS
+202 
-208 GLPSLDVSHFNTQNV
+208 
-223 TSMFGMFDG
+223 
-232 CSGLSSL
+232 GLSSL
-239 DLSHFNTQNVTDMGH
+239 VKVNENDLPDRGLAGDIKYATSKHSSMYLAQQADDKMPAGMYVWGIVITALTKEKLDRQVEVILNRWGGVDNYISKKYNPIQYFELIDKVGTHKYQRGRLFDRLLLSDKVNTTTLENYAKLCFFQRTTLQDELGEEFGFDFLAPSQIGDDGNPKYPKVLIDAKGYLNTLAIVAH
-254 MFSDCSGL
+254 PREFSRD
-262 TSIDLSHFNT
+262 DYVF
-272 QNVTDMGGMFSGCS
+272 D
-286 GLPSLDLSHF
+286 
-296 NTQNVTGMSVMFSGC
+296 
-311 SGLTS
+311 
-316 LDVSHFNTQNVTSMR
+316 DVYKDEAHTIKKPQSQASVTSQQIANQ
-331 RMFSDC
+331 FLLEGKKTIHLVLND
-337 SGLTSLDVSHFNTQ
+337 
-351 NVTDMGGM
+351 
-359 FDYCSGLTSLDL
+359 FDYFKLQTPYDRDSKQLQSVIAEETQIIDGSKISVNPLQPFATNLT
-371 SHFNTQNVTDMGGM
+371 
-385 FSGCSGLTSLDLSH
+385 
-399 FNTQNVTDMI
+399 
-409 EMFKGCSALMTINS
+409 
-423 NTAWQ
+423 
-428 CPESYSMFADC
+428 
-439 WQLTGAGT
+439 
-447 YDEKEE
+447 DEKEE

-675 FNLGVDFSFIGRMD
+675 FNLGVDFSFVGRMD

>member
-1 MCFALISFLLATPQ
+1 MKSIVKEYALNLFTNGRYKKYLCVFAPYGRGLMMEAEDIINLKSFPTVSGCTVNTWNEFQLIEPSEY
-15 RAQAQTREA
+15 R
-24 YVAQSADETT
+24 
-34 LTFYYDALRATRTGT
+34 
-49 TWGIE
+49 
-54 ETKKE
+54 
-59 GDDTFPAWAGTRDVG
+59 
-74 DSTTARVVF
+74 
-83 DASFRDF
+83 
-90 RPTTTAAWF
+90 
-99 YHCKALTKIEGLE
+99 KAMK
-112 YLNTSE
+112 
-118 VKDMS
+118 
-123 SMFWGCSA
+123 
-131 LTSLD
+131 
-136 LKNFNTQNV
+136 
-145 TDMSVM
+145 
-151 FNGCSGLTSL
+151 
-161 DVSHFNTQ
+161 
-169 NVTDMSVMFS
+169 
-179 DCSGLPSLDLSHFN
+179 
-193 TQNVTDMRY
+193 
-202 MFLGCS
+202 
-208 GLPSLDVSHFNTQNV
+208 
-223 TSMFGMFDG
+223 
-232 CSGLSSL
+232 GLSSL
-239 DLSHFNTQNVTDMGH
+239 VKVNENDLPDGGLAGDIKYATSKHSSMYLAQQADDKMPAGMYVWGIVITALTKEKLDRQVEVILNRWGGVDNYISKKYNPIQYFELIDKVGTHKFQRGRLFDRLLLSDKVNTTTLENYAKLCFFQRTTLQDELGEEFGFDFLAPSQIGDDGNPKYPKVLIDAKGYLNTLAIVAHPRD
-254 MFSDCSGL
+254 FSRD
-262 TSIDLSHFNT
+262 DYVF
-272 QNVTDMGGMFSGCS
+272 D
-286 GLPSLDLSHF
+286 
-296 NTQNVTGMSVMFSGC
+296 
-311 SGLTS
+311 
-316 LDVSHFNTQNVTSMR
+316 DVYKDEAHTIKKPQSQASVTSQQIANQ
-331 RMFSDC
+331 FLLEGKKTIHLVLND
-337 SGLTSLDVSHFNTQ
+337 
-351 NVTDMGGM
+351 
-359 FDYCSGLTSLDL
+359 FDYFKLQTPYDRDSKQLQAVIAEETQIIDGSKISVNPLQPFATNLT
-371 SHFNTQNVTDMGGM
+371 
-385 FSGCSGLTSLDLSH
+385 
-399 FNTQNVTDMI
+399 
-409 EMFKGCSALMTINS
+409 
-423 NTAWQ
+423 
-428 CPESYSMFADC
+428 
-439 WQLTGAGT
+439 
-447 YDEKEE
+447 DEKEE
-453 EMPAYRRTKKKFNA
+453 EMPAYRRPKKKFNA

>member
-1 MCFALISFLLATPQ
+1 MKSIVKEYALNLFTNGRYKKYLCVFAPYGRGLMMEAEDIINLKSFPTVSGCTVNTWNEFQLIEPSEY
-15 RAQAQTREA
+15 R
-24 YVAQSADETT
+24 
-34 LTFYYDALRATRTGT
+34 
-49 TWGIE
+49 
-54 ETKKE
+54 
-59 GDDTFPAWAGTRDVG
+59 
-74 DSTTARVVF
+74 
-83 DASFRDF
+83 
-90 RPTTTAAWF
+90 
-99 YHCKALTKIEGLE
+99 KAMK
-112 YLNTSE
+112 
-118 VKDMS
+118 
-123 SMFWGCSA
+123 
-131 LTSLD
+131 
-136 LKNFNTQNV
+136 
-145 TDMSVM
+145 
-151 FNGCSGLTSL
+151 
-161 DVSHFNTQ
+161 
-169 NVTDMSVMFS
+169 
-179 DCSGLPSLDLSHFN
+179 
-193 TQNVTDMRY
+193 
-202 MFLGCS
+202 
-208 GLPSLDVSHFNTQNV
+208 
-223 TSMFGMFDG
+223 
-232 CSGLSSL
+232 GLSSL
-239 DLSHFNTQNVTDMGH
+239 VKVNENDLPDGGLAGDIKYATSKHSSMYLAQQADDKMPAGMYVWGIVITALTKEKLDRQVEVILNRWGGVDNYISKKYNPIQYFELIDKVGTHKYQRGRLFDRLLLSDKVNTTTLENYAKLCFFQRTTLQDELGEEFGFDFLAPSQIGDDGNPKYPKVLIDAKGYLNTLAIVAHPRD
-254 MFSDCSGL
+254 FSRD
-262 TSIDLSHFNT
+262 DYVF
-272 QNVTDMGGMFSGCS
+272 D
-286 GLPSLDLSHF
+286 
-296 NTQNVTGMSVMFSGC
+296 
-311 SGLTS
+311 
-316 LDVSHFNTQNVTSMR
+316 DVYKDEAHTIKKPQSQASVTSQQIANQ
-331 RMFSDC
+331 FLLEGKKTIHLVLND
-337 SGLTSLDVSHFNTQ
+337 
-351 NVTDMGGM
+351 
-359 FDYCSGLTSLDL
+359 FDYFRLQTPYDRDSKQLQAVIAEETQIIDGSKISVNPLQPFATNLT
-371 SHFNTQNVTDMGGM
+371 
-385 FSGCSGLTSLDLSH
+385 
-399 FNTQNVTDMI
+399 
-409 EMFKGCSALMTINS
+409 
-423 NTAWQ
+423 
-428 CPESYSMFADC
+428 
-439 WQLTGAGT
+439 
-447 YDEKEE
+447 DEKEE

-610 DLIILHGADQL
+610 DLIVLHGADQL

-675 FNLGVDFSFIGRMD
+675 FNLGVDFSFVGRMD

>member
-1 MCFALISFLLATPQ
+1 MKSIVKEYALNLFTNGRYKKYLCVFAPYGRGLMMEAEDIINLKSFPTVAGCTVNTWNEFQLIEPSEY
-15 RAQAQTREA
+15 R
-24 YVAQSADETT
+24 
-34 LTFYYDALRATRTGT
+34 
-49 TWGIE
+49 
-54 ETKKE
+54 
-59 GDDTFPAWAGTRDVG
+59 
-74 DSTTARVVF
+74 
-83 DASFRDF
+83 
-90 RPTTTAAWF
+90 
-99 YHCKALTKIEGLE
+99 KAMK
-112 YLNTSE
+112 
-118 VKDMS
+118 
-123 SMFWGCSA
+123 
-131 LTSLD
+131 
-136 LKNFNTQNV
+136 
-145 TDMSVM
+145 
-151 FNGCSGLTSL
+151 
-161 DVSHFNTQ
+161 
-169 NVTDMSVMFS
+169 
-179 DCSGLPSLDLSHFN
+179 
-193 TQNVTDMRY
+193 
-202 MFLGCS
+202 
-208 GLPSLDVSHFNTQNV
+208 
-223 TSMFGMFDG
+223 
-232 CSGLSSL
+232 GLSSL
-239 DLSHFNTQNVTDMGH
+239 VKVNENDLPDGGLAGDIKYATSKHSSMYLAQQADDKMPAGMYVWGIVITALTKEKLDRQVEVILNRWGGVDNYISKKYNPIQYFELIDKVGTHKYQRGRLFDRLLLSDKVNTTTLENYAKLCFFQRTTLQDELGEEFGFDFLAPSQIGDDGNPKYPKVLIDAKGYLNTLAIVAHPRDFSRDDYVFDNVYKDEAHTIKKPQ
-254 MFSDCSGL
+254 SQAS
-262 TSIDLSHFNT
+262 
-272 QNVTDMGGMFSGCS
+272 
-286 GLPSLDLSHF
+286 
-296 NTQNVTGMSVMFSGC
+296 
-311 SGLTS
+311 
-316 LDVSHFNTQNVTSMR
+316 VTSQQIANQ
-331 RMFSDC
+331 FLLEGKKTIHLVLND
-337 SGLTSLDVSHFNTQ
+337 
-351 NVTDMGGM
+351 
-359 FDYCSGLTSLDL
+359 FDYFKLQTPYDRDSKQLQAVIAEETQIIDGSKISVNPLQPFATNLT
-371 SHFNTQNVTDMGGM
+371 
-385 FSGCSGLTSLDLSH
+385 
-399 FNTQNVTDMI
+399 
-409 EMFKGCSALMTINS
+409 
-423 NTAWQ
+423 
-428 CPESYSMFADC
+428 
-439 WQLTGAGT
+439 
-447 YDEKEE
+447 DEKEE

-675 FNLGVDFSFIGRMD
+675 FNLGVDFSFVGRMD

-702 SERTKVDIGY
+702 SERTKLDIGY

>member
-1 MCFALISFLLATPQ
+1 MKSIVKEYALNLFTNGRYKKYLCVFAPYGRGLMMEAEDIINLKSFPTVSGCTVNTWNEFQLIEPSEY
-15 RAQAQTREA
+15 R
-24 YVAQSADETT
+24 
-34 LTFYYDALRATRTGT
+34 
-49 TWGIE
+49 
-54 ETKKE
+54 
-59 GDDTFPAWAGTRDVG
+59 
-74 DSTTARVVF
+74 
-83 DASFRDF
+83 
-90 RPTTTAAWF
+90 
-99 YHCKALTKIEGLE
+99 KAMK
-112 YLNTSE
+112 
-118 VKDMS
+118 
-123 SMFWGCSA
+123 
-131 LTSLD
+131 
-136 LKNFNTQNV
+136 
-145 TDMSVM
+145 
-151 FNGCSGLTSL
+151 
-161 DVSHFNTQ
+161 
-169 NVTDMSVMFS
+169 
-179 DCSGLPSLDLSHFN
+179 
-193 TQNVTDMRY
+193 
-202 MFLGCS
+202 
-208 GLPSLDVSHFNTQNV
+208 
-223 TSMFGMFDG
+223 
-232 CSGLSSL
+232 GLSSL
-239 DLSHFNTQNVTDMGH
+239 VKVNENDLPDGGLAGDIKYATSKHSSMYLAQQADDKMPAGMYVWGIVITALTKEKLDRQVEVILNRWGGVDNYISKKYNPIQYFELIDKVGTHKFQRGRLFDRLLLSEKVNTTTLENYARLCFFQRTTLQDELGEEFGFDFLAPSQIGDDGNPKYPKVLIDAKGYLNTLAIVAHPRD
-254 MFSDCSGL
+254 FSRD
-262 TSIDLSHFNT
+262 DYVF
-272 QNVTDMGGMFSGCS
+272 D
-286 GLPSLDLSHF
+286 
-296 NTQNVTGMSVMFSGC
+296 
-311 SGLTS
+311 
-316 LDVSHFNTQNVTSMR
+316 DVYKDEAHTIKKPQSQASVTSQQIANQ
-331 RMFSDC
+331 FLLEGKKTIHLVLND
-337 SGLTSLDVSHFNTQ
+337 
-351 NVTDMGGM
+351 
-359 FDYCSGLTSLDL
+359 FDYFKLQTPYDRDSKQLQAVIAEETQIIDGSKISVNPLQPFATNLT
-371 SHFNTQNVTDMGGM
+371 
-385 FSGCSGLTSLDLSH
+385 
-399 FNTQNVTDMI
+399 
-409 EMFKGCSALMTINS
+409 
-423 NTAWQ
+423 
-428 CPESYSMFADC
+428 
-439 WQLTGAGT
+439 
-447 YDEKEE
+447 DEKEE

>member
-1 MCFALISFLLATPQ
+1 MKSIVKEYALNLFTNGRYKKYLCVFAPYGRGLMMEAEDIINLKSFPTVSGCTVNTWNEFQLIEPSEY
-15 RAQAQTREA
+15 R
-24 YVAQSADETT
+24 
-34 LTFYYDALRATRTGT
+34 
-49 TWGIE
+49 
-54 ETKKE
+54 
-59 GDDTFPAWAGTRDVG
+59 
-74 DSTTARVVF
+74 
-83 DASFRDF
+83 
-90 RPTTTAAWF
+90 
-99 YHCKALTKIEGLE
+99 KAMK
-112 YLNTSE
+112 
-118 VKDMS
+118 
-123 SMFWGCSA
+123 
-131 LTSLD
+131 
-136 LKNFNTQNV
+136 
-145 TDMSVM
+145 
-151 FNGCSGLTSL
+151 
-161 DVSHFNTQ
+161 
-169 NVTDMSVMFS
+169 
-179 DCSGLPSLDLSHFN
+179 
-193 TQNVTDMRY
+193 
-202 MFLGCS
+202 
-208 GLPSLDVSHFNTQNV
+208 
-223 TSMFGMFDG
+223 
-232 CSGLSSL
+232 GLSSL
-239 DLSHFNTQNVTDMGH
+239 VKVNENDLPDGGLAGDIKYATSKHSSMYLAQQADDKMPAGMYVWGIVITALTKEKLDRQVEVILNRWGGVDNYISKKYNPIQYFELIDKVGTHKFQRGRLFDRLLLSDKVNTTTLENYAKLCFFQRTTLQDELGEEFGFDFLAPSQIGDDGNPKYPKVLIDAKGYLNTLAIVAHPRD
-254 MFSDCSGL
+254 FSRDDYVFDDVYKDEAHTIKKPQSQASI
-262 TSIDLSHFNT
+262 TSQQIANQFLLEGKKTIHLVLND
-272 QNVTDMGGMFSGCS
+272 
-286 GLPSLDLSHF
+286 
-296 NTQNVTGMSVMFSGC
+296 
-311 SGLTS
+311 
-316 LDVSHFNTQNVTSMR
+316 
-331 RMFSDC
+331 
-337 SGLTSLDVSHFNTQ
+337 
-351 NVTDMGGM
+351 
-359 FDYCSGLTSLDL
+359 FDYFKLQTPYDRDSKQLQAVIAEETQIIDGSKISVNPLQPFATNLT
-371 SHFNTQNVTDMGGM
+371 
-385 FSGCSGLTSLDLSH
+385 
-399 FNTQNVTDMI
+399 
-409 EMFKGCSALMTINS
+409 
-423 NTAWQ
+423 
-428 CPESYSMFADC
+428 
-439 WQLTGAGT
+439 
-447 YDEKEE
+447 DEKEE

>member
-1 MCFALISFLLATPQ
+1 MKSIVKEYALNLFTNGRYKKYLCVFAPYGRGLMMEAEDIINLKSFPTVSGCTVNTWNEFQLIEPSEY
-15 RAQAQTREA
+15 R
-24 YVAQSADETT
+24 
-34 LTFYYDALRATRTGT
+34 
-49 TWGIE
+49 
-54 ETKKE
+54 
-59 GDDTFPAWAGTRDVG
+59 
-74 DSTTARVVF
+74 
-83 DASFRDF
+83 
-90 RPTTTAAWF
+90 
-99 YHCKALTKIEGLE
+99 KAMK
-112 YLNTSE
+112 
-118 VKDMS
+118 
-123 SMFWGCSA
+123 
-131 LTSLD
+131 
-136 LKNFNTQNV
+136 
-145 TDMSVM
+145 
-151 FNGCSGLTSL
+151 
-161 DVSHFNTQ
+161 
-169 NVTDMSVMFS
+169 
-179 DCSGLPSLDLSHFN
+179 
-193 TQNVTDMRY
+193 
-202 MFLGCS
+202 
-208 GLPSLDVSHFNTQNV
+208 
-223 TSMFGMFDG
+223 
-232 CSGLSSL
+232 GLSSL
-239 DLSHFNTQNVTDMGH
+239 VKVNENDLPDGGLAGDIKYATSKHSSMYLAQQADDKMPAGMYVWGIVITALTKEKLDRQVEVILNRWGGVDNYISKKYNPIQYFELIDKVGTHKYQRGRLFDRLLLSDKVNTTTLENYAKLCFFQRTTLQDELGEEFGFDFLAPSQIGDDGNPKYPKVLIDAKGYLNTLAIVAHPRD
-254 MFSDCSGL
+254 FSRD
-262 TSIDLSHFNT
+262 DYVF
-272 QNVTDMGGMFSGCS
+272 D
-286 GLPSLDLSHF
+286 
-296 NTQNVTGMSVMFSGC
+296 
-311 SGLTS
+311 
-316 LDVSHFNTQNVTSMR
+316 DVYKDEAHTIKKPQSQASVTSQQIANQ
-331 RMFSDC
+331 FLLEGKKTIHLVLND
-337 SGLTSLDVSHFNTQ
+337 
-351 NVTDMGGM
+351 
-359 FDYCSGLTSLDL
+359 FDYFKLQTPYDRDSKQLQAVIAEETQIIDGSKISVNPLQPFATNLT
-371 SHFNTQNVTDMGGM
+371 
-385 FSGCSGLTSLDLSH
+385 
-399 FNTQNVTDMI
+399 
-409 EMFKGCSALMTINS
+409 
-423 NTAWQ
+423 
-428 CPESYSMFADC
+428 
-439 WQLTGAGT
+439 
-447 YDEKEE
+447 DEKEE

-675 FNLGVDFSFIGRMD
+675 FNLGVDFSFVGRMD

>member
-1 MCFALISFLLATPQ
+1 MKSIVKEYALNLFTNGRYKKYLCVFAPYGRGLMMEAEDIINLKSFPTVSGCTVNTWNEFQLIEPSEY
-15 RAQAQTREA
+15 R
-24 YVAQSADETT
+24 
-34 LTFYYDALRATRTGT
+34 
-49 TWGIE
+49 
-54 ETKKE
+54 
-59 GDDTFPAWAGTRDVG
+59 
-74 DSTTARVVF
+74 
-83 DASFRDF
+83 
-90 RPTTTAAWF
+90 
-99 YHCKALTKIEGLE
+99 KAMK
-112 YLNTSE
+112 
-118 VKDMS
+118 
-123 SMFWGCSA
+123 
-131 LTSLD
+131 
-136 LKNFNTQNV
+136 
-145 TDMSVM
+145 
-151 FNGCSGLTSL
+151 
-161 DVSHFNTQ
+161 
-169 NVTDMSVMFS
+169 
-179 DCSGLPSLDLSHFN
+179 
-193 TQNVTDMRY
+193 
-202 MFLGCS
+202 
-208 GLPSLDVSHFNTQNV
+208 
-223 TSMFGMFDG
+223 
-232 CSGLSSL
+232 GLSSL
-239 DLSHFNTQNVTDMGH
+239 VKVNENDLPDGGLAGDIKYATSKHSSMYLAQQADDKMPAGMYVWGIVITALTKEKLDRQVEVILNRWGGVDNYISKKYNPIQYFELIDKVGTHKYQRGRLFDRLLLSDKVNTTTLENYAKLCFFQRTTLQDELGEEFGFDFLAPSQIGDDGNPKYPKVLIDAKGYLNTLAIVAHPRD
-254 MFSDCSGL
+254 FSRD
-262 TSIDLSHFNT
+262 DYVF
-272 QNVTDMGGMFSGCS
+272 D
-286 GLPSLDLSHF
+286 
-296 NTQNVTGMSVMFSGC
+296 
-311 SGLTS
+311 
-316 LDVSHFNTQNVTSMR
+316 DVYKDEAHTIKKPQSQASVTSQQIANQ
-331 RMFSDC
+331 FLLEGKKTIHLVLND
-337 SGLTSLDVSHFNTQ
+337 
-351 NVTDMGGM
+351 
-359 FDYCSGLTSLDL
+359 FDYFKLQTPYDRDSKQLQAVIAEETQIIDGSKISVNPLQPFATNLT
-371 SHFNTQNVTDMGGM
+371 
-385 FSGCSGLTSLDLSH
+385 
-399 FNTQNVTDMI
+399 
-409 EMFKGCSALMTINS
+409 
-423 NTAWQ
+423 
-428 CPESYSMFADC
+428 
-439 WQLTGAGT
+439 
-447 YDEKEE
+447 DEKEE

-610 DLIILHGADQL
+610 DLIVLHGADQL

-675 FNLGVDFSFIGRMD
+675 FNLGVDFSFVGRMD

>member
-1 MCFALISFLLATPQ
+1 MKSIVKEYALNLFTNGRYKKYLCVFAPYGRGLMMEAEDIINLKSFPTVSGCTVNTWNEFQLIEPSEY
-15 RAQAQTREA
+15 R
-24 YVAQSADETT
+24 
-34 LTFYYDALRATRTGT
+34 
-49 TWGIE
+49 
-54 ETKKE
+54 
-59 GDDTFPAWAGTRDVG
+59 
-74 DSTTARVVF
+74 
-83 DASFRDF
+83 
-90 RPTTTAAWF
+90 
-99 YHCKALTKIEGLE
+99 KAMK
-112 YLNTSE
+112 
-118 VKDMS
+118 
-123 SMFWGCSA
+123 
-131 LTSLD
+131 
-136 LKNFNTQNV
+136 
-145 TDMSVM
+145 
-151 FNGCSGLTSL
+151 
-161 DVSHFNTQ
+161 
-169 NVTDMSVMFS
+169 
-179 DCSGLPSLDLSHFN
+179 
-193 TQNVTDMRY
+193 
-202 MFLGCS
+202 
-208 GLPSLDVSHFNTQNV
+208 
-223 TSMFGMFDG
+223 
-232 CSGLSSL
+232 GLSSL
-239 DLSHFNTQNVTDMGH
+239 VKVNENDLPDGGLAGDIKYATSKHSSMYLAQQADDKMPAGMYVWGIVITALTKEKLDRQVEVILNRWGGVDNYISKKYNPIQYFELIDKVGTHKFQRGRLFDRLLLSDKVNTTTLENYAKLCFFQRTTLQDELGEEFGFDFLAPSQIGDDGNPKYPKVLIDAKGYLNTLAIVAHPRD
-254 MFSDCSGL
+254 FSRD
-262 TSIDLSHFNT
+262 DYVF
-272 QNVTDMGGMFSGCS
+272 D
-286 GLPSLDLSHF
+286 
-296 NTQNVTGMSVMFSGC
+296 
-311 SGLTS
+311 
-316 LDVSHFNTQNVTSMR
+316 DVYKDEAHTIKKPQSQASVTSQQIANQ
-331 RMFSDC
+331 FLLEGKKTIHLVLND
-337 SGLTSLDVSHFNTQ
+337 
-351 NVTDMGGM
+351 
-359 FDYCSGLTSLDL
+359 FDYFKLQTPYDRDSKQLQAVIAEETQIIDGSKISVNPLQPFATNLT
-371 SHFNTQNVTDMGGM
+371 
-385 FSGCSGLTSLDLSH
+385 
-399 FNTQNVTDMI
+399 
-409 EMFKGCSALMTINS
+409 
-423 NTAWQ
+423 
-428 CPESYSMFADC
+428 
-439 WQLTGAGT
+439 
-447 YDEKEE
+447 DEKEE

-675 FNLGVDFSFIGRMD
+675 FNLGVDFSFVGRMD